1 VRDVS
6 DVSAD
11 REVLNRVV
19 DRLRSMTETRL
30 TRADEAL
37 PAGSVAAECHALAA
51 WAAATSGTPDPVP
64 RLHPLA
70 SGDQL
75 AVVGFDFLAWAVEG
89 QAPVEEWRERVHR
102 LRSRL

>member
-1 VRDVS
+1 MPHVS

-11 REVLNRVV
+11 REVLDRVV
-19 DRLRSMTETRL
+19 DRLRSMTEARL
-30 TRADEAL
+30 TRPDEAL

-51 WAAATSGTPDPVP
+51 WAAVSSGTPDPVP

-75 AVVGFDFLAWAVEG
+75 AVVGREFLARAAEG
-89 QAPVEEWRERVHR
+89 EVPVEEWRERLHK